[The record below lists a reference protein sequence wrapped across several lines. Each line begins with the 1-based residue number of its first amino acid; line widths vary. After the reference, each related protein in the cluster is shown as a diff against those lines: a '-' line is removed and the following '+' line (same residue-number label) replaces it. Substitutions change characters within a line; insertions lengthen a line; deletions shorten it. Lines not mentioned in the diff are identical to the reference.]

1 MTEVAG
7 RGYGQPNSAD
17 LNYTFTQNYIKK
29 PRTSQYITSM
39 SNQQTVQSKGIFH
52 GLPVYPSS
60 VKGLTAII
68 TGANGISGNYMLRV
82 LSEAPER
89 WTKIYCL
96 SRRPPAI
103 PNGLPAHAEHIALN
117 FLKEPE
123 EIAKVLEEK
132 GVTAD
137 YVFFYSYVQ
146 AKPKEGGGLWSD
158 AEEMCRVNSEPFCPI
173 LLASVRAARDLC
185 RSLTS
190 TGTLLRN
197 FCSALPLA
205 SIKPKRIMLQTGA
218 KNYGVHL
225 GPSAIPQE
233 ETAPRVT
240 LEPNFYYPQEDFLWS
255 FCAEQGIDWNVCMPA
270 GILGAVPDAAMN
282 LVFPLGVY
290 ASVQK
295 HLGEKLE
302 FPSDLQAWEVN
313 RCMSS
318 SKMNGYM
325 EEWAVLTGAA
335 KNEKF
340 NTMDGTTFTWGNH
353 WPKLAKSYGV
363 EYGLPSLDES
373 VYTVV
378 KSKHDPPPRGFG
390 PPATY
395 RIRFTLVDWAK
406 QGRVQKAWTELTQKH
421 NLTGGSLQQM
431 DIDRIFG
438 FTDGS
443 LIGTSLDLTMN
454 KARKMGWHGFVDS
467 NDAILQVLEE
477 FVTLKMLPPLT
488 A

>member
-1 MTEVAG
+1 
-7 RGYGQPNSAD
+7 
-17 LNYTFTQNYIKK
+17 
-29 PRTSQYITSM
+29 M

-52 GLPVYPSS
+52 GLPVFPST

-82 LSEAPER
+82 LAETPER

-103 PNGLPAHAEHIALN
+103 PDGLPSQAEHIALD
-117 FLKEPE
+117 FLGEPE
-123 EIAKVLEEK
+123 KIAKALAER

-158 AEEMCRVNSEPFCPI
+158 AEEMCRVNT
-173 LLASVRAARDLC
+173 A
-185 RSLTS
+185 
-190 TGTLLRN
+190 LLRN

-205 SIKPKRIMLQTGA
+205 SITPKRIMLQTGA

-225 GPSAIPQE
+225 GPTATPQE

-255 FCAEQGIDWNVCMPA
+255 FCAGHNISWNICMPA

-302 FPSDLQAWEVN
+302 FPSDLQAWEAN

-318 SKMNGYM
+318 SRMNGYM
-325 EEWAVLTGAA
+325 EEWAVLTDAA
-335 KNEKF
+335 SNEKF

-353 WPKLAKSYGV
+353 WPKLARRYGIDY
-363 EYGLPSLDES
+363 ERPSMDES
-373 VYTVV
+373 VYAVV
-378 KSKHDPPPRGFG
+378 KSKYDPPPRGFG
-390 PPATY
+390 PPGTY
-395 RIRFTLVDWAK
+395 RVRFRLVDWARQEK
-406 QGRVQKAWTELTQKH
+406 VQRAWEELTSKH
-421 NLTGGSLQQM
+421 GLTGGKLQDM

-443 LIGTSLDLTMN
+443 LMGTSLDLTMN

-467 NDAILQVLEE
+467 NDAIIEVLGE
-477 FVTLKMLPPLT
+477 FEKLRMLPPLR
-488 A
+488 AS

>member
-1 MTEVAG
+1 
-7 RGYGQPNSAD
+7 
-17 LNYTFTQNYIKK
+17 
-29 PRTSQYITSM
+29 M
-39 SNQQTVQSKGIFH
+39 SNQQIVQAKGIYH
-52 GLPVYPSS
+52 GLPVFPSS

-68 TGANGISGNYMLRV
+68 TGANGISGNYMLQV
-82 LSEAPER
+82 LAEAPER
-89 WTKIYCL
+89 WNKIYCL

-103 PNGLPAHAEHIALN
+103 PDGLPPQAEHIALD
-117 FLKEPE
+117 FLSEPR
-123 EIAKVLEEK
+123 EIAKVLKEK
-132 GVTAD
+132 GVRAD

-146 AKPKEGGGLWSD
+146 VKPKDGGGLWSD
-158 AEEMCRVNSEPFCPI
+158 AEEMCKVNT
-173 LLASVRAARDLC
+173 A
-185 RSLTS
+185 
-190 TGTLLRN
+190 LLRN

-205 SIKPKRIMLQTGA
+205 SIAPKRIMLQTGA

-225 GPSAIPQE
+225 GPSATPQE
-233 ETAPRVT
+233 ETAPRVM

-255 FCAEQGIDWNVCMPA
+255 FCTEHGIDWNVCMPA

-302 FPSDLQAWEVN
+302 FPCDLQAWEAN

-325 EEWAVLTGAA
+325 EEWAVLTEEA

-353 WPKLAKSYGV
+353 WPKLAKSFGI
-363 EYGLPSLDES
+363 EYERPSMDDS
-373 VYTVV
+373 VYTIVR
-378 KSKHDPPPRGFG
+378 SKHDPPPRGFG
-390 PPATY
+390 PPGTY
-395 RIRFTLVDWAK
+395 RIRFRLVDWAR
-406 QGRVQKAWTELTQKH
+406 QGKVQKAWAELTAKH
-421 NLTGGSLQQM
+421 GLSGGKLQDM

-443 LIGTSLDLTMN
+443 LMGTSLDLTMN
-454 KARKMGWHGFVDS
+454 KARKMGWHGVVDS
-467 NDAILQVLEE
+467 NDAILEVLAD
-477 FVTLKMLPPLT
+477 FVKLKMLPPLLE
-488 A
+488 

>member
-1 MTEVAG
+1 
-7 RGYGQPNSAD
+7 
-17 LNYTFTQNYIKK
+17 
-29 PRTSQYITSM
+29 M
-39 SNQQTVQSKGIFH
+39 SPQQTVQKKGIYH
-52 GLPVYPSS
+52 GLPVYPANIR
-60 VKGLTAII
+60 GLTAII

-82 LSEAPER
+82 LAESPER

-103 PNGLPAHAEHIALN
+103 PDGLPSQAEHIALD
-117 FLKEPE
+117 FLKSPE
-123 EIAKVLEEK
+123 EIASVLKER
-132 GVTAD
+132 GVKAD

-158 AEEMCRVNSEPFCPI
+158 ADEMCKVNSKWNARCRFSVY
-173 LLASVRAARDLC
+173 LTTLAA
-185 RSLTS
+185 
-190 TGTLLRN
+190 LLRN

-205 SIKPKRIMLQTGA
+205 SITPKRLMLQTGA

-233 ETAPRVT
+233 ETAPRVK

-255 FCAEQGIDWNVCMPA
+255 FCAEHGISWNICMPA

-295 HLGEKLE
+295 YLGDKLE
-302 FPSDLQAWEVN
+302 FPTDLQAWETN

-318 SKMNGYM
+318 SRMNGYM
-325 EEWAVLTGAA
+325 EEWAVLTVEAR
-335 KNEKF
+335 NEKF
-340 NTMDGTTFTWGNH
+340 NTMDGSTFTWGNH
-353 WPKLAKSYGV
+353 WPKLAKSYGIDY
-363 EYGLPSLDES
+363 ELPSADEND
-373 VYTVV
+373 YALV

-395 RIRFTLVDWAK
+395 RIRFRLVDWAR
-406 QGRVQKAWTELTQKH
+406 QTRVQNAWAELKTKYSLIGE
-421 NLTGGSLQQM
+421 NLENM

-443 LIGTSLDLTMN
+443 LMGTSLDLTMN

-467 NDAILQVLEE
+467 NEAIIEVLRE
-477 FVTLKMLPPLT
+477 FVALKMLPPLVE
-488 A
+488 